1 MNSDGDFQLCF
12 YLERQCTWY
21 CLTSYCHWACFPYLP
36 FTGLFKAVH
45 RQKKKIALGP
55 LFVPARED
63 RGSGKA
69 ENAYI
74 HHKQNSRMGKV

>member
-1 MNSDGDFQLCF
+1 MSLFGEAKYMVLPYILLPLGFFSVPTIYWPFQGSPQA
-12 YLERQCTWY
+12 E
-21 CLTSYCHWACFPYLP
+21 
-36 FTGLFKAVH
+36 KN
-45 RQKKKIALGP
+45 IALGP
-55 LFVPARED
+55 LFVAARED